1 MTSQISGFIKK
12 ITLFMIFLQFQ
23 TILFP
28 YKLCVP
34 EKRTVVNKLKFPIF

>member
-1 MTSQISGFIKK
+1 MTNKWFYQKN
-12 ITLFMIFLQFQ
+12 TLLMIFLQFRI
-23 TILFP
+23 ILFS